1 MHLLQS
7 VFQLIDLYDLVSLE
21 ELREPQIQRNG
32 DISWSE
38 EKDLCVRAA
47 KLLQKFAPSKGV
59 RISVKKNIP
68 SEAGLGGGSSDA
80 ATTLIGLN
88 RLWNLGLSR
97 KELMAMGAELGAD
110 VPFFIGGT
118 NAFVE
123 GIGEKLT
130 PIKLSKRSFVVL
142 KPKEGLSTG
151 EIFSDPDLTRDS
163 PLCKILP
170 SDEGL
175 EITDTFESM
184 RNDLQ
189 SVAISKV
196 SSLREMFNHPF
207 LTGKIRMTGSG
218 TAVFYTVKSC
228 SLATVPENLPD
239 TWKHWVVNSLELH
252 PLQGWMEPL

>member
-7 VFQLIDLYDLVSLE
+7 VFQLVDLCDFVSLE
-21 ELREPQIQRNG
+21 ELDEAQIQRDG
-32 DISWSE
+32 DISWDA
-38 EKDLCVRAA
+38 EKDLCVKAA
-47 KLLQKFAPSKGV
+47 KLLQKFAPTKGV
-59 RISVKKNIP
+59 RINVKKNIP
-68 SEAGLGGGSSDA
+68 CEAGLGGGSSDA

-88 RLWNLGLSR
+88 RLWNLGLPQ
-97 KELMAMGAELGAD
+97 KQLIALGAELGAD

-123 GIGEKLT
+123 GIGEILT
-130 PIKLSKRSFVVL
+130 PIKLSKRSFVIL
-142 KPKEGLSTG
+142 KPEEGISTG

-163 PLCKILP
+163 PLCKIQP
-170 SDEGL
+170 SDEGS
-175 EITDTFESM
+175 EITSMFESF

-189 SVAISKV
+189 FVAISKV
-196 SSLREMFNHPF
+196 SSLREMFNHPS

-228 SLATVPENLPD
+228 SLATVPENLPE